1 MSRGFFKFRM
11 TIIDAS
17 LENIP
22 QIQRIA
28 YATWPATY
36 GEIISEPQMH
46 YMLATMYNTDVLKLQ
61 LEQEGHRFALAET
74 EGKAVGFAGYSPTEE
89 SGVYKLHKLYVLP
102 NIQKEGAGKSLLQ
115 YVIDHVKE
123 AGGTRLQLNVN
134 RFNNAKQFYEKKGFQ
149 VIREED
155 NDIGNGFFMNDYVM
169 EISLQ

>member
-1 MSRGFFKFRM
+1 M

-17 LENIP
+17 SENIP

-36 GEIISEPQMH
+36 GEILSEPQMH
-46 YMLATMYNTDVLKLQ
+46 YMLATMYNTDTLSRQ
-61 LEQEGHRFALAET
+61 LEEGHHFVLAEL
-74 EGKAVGFAGYSPTEE
+74 EGKAVGFAGYSSTEDA
-89 SGVYKLHKLYVLP
+89 GVYKLHKLYVLP
-102 NIQKEGAGKSLLQ
+102 NIQKEGAGKSLLS
-115 YVIDHVKE
+115 YVIENAKE
-123 AGGTRLQLNVN
+123 AGATHLQLNVN

-155 NDIGNGFFMNDYVM
+155 IDIGNGFFMNDYVM